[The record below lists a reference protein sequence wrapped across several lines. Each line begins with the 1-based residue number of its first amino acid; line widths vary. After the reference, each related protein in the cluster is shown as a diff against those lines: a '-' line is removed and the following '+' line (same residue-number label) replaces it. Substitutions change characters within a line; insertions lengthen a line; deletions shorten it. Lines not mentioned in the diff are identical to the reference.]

1 MIITYVKKNLSL
13 ENIHKRKLNQT
24 NYWNVK
30 ICGSR
35 MLDF

>member
-13 ENIHKRKLNQT
+13 ENKRKLNQT